1 MKPSGHDR
9 PGGEK
14 LYQRIV
20 TAKFRLELVI
30 WSIEEN
36 GVGSSAGESPPRIS
50 ATKSIEV
57 ARSLCTYCG

>member
-14 LYQRIV
+14 FYQRIV

-30 WSIEEN
+30 SSIEEN
-36 GVGSSAGESPPRIS
+36 GIPVHLRAAHTSRSWRLVTGVSVGGA
-50 ATKSIEV
+50 V
-57 ARSLCTYCG
+57 

>member
-14 LYQRIV
+14 FYQRIV

-30 WSIEEN
+30 SSIEEN
-36 GVGSSAGESPPRIS
+36 GVGSSRGRA
-50 ATKSIEV
+50 
-57 ARSLCTYCG
+57 AREN